1 MKISKKCDFHVQ
13 GCLQLDDGRHLKLSS
28 EMINLWA
35 RSSRSMVK
43 IF

>member
-13 GCLQLDDGRHLKLSS
+13 GCLQLDDGRLKLSS

-35 RSSRSMVK
+35 RSSRSMVN